1 MSVTNNYLEMQ
12 IVNQV
17 QIAKSFK
24 NNCEVATKKD
34 DGKTSKEEHKLL
46 KKINKAADDYII
58 ALNKLLK

>member
-1 MSVTNNYLEMQ
+1 MSVNNNYLEMQ

-24 NNCEVATKKD
+24 NNCAVATKKD
-34 DGKTSKEEHKLL
+34 DGRTSKGEEKLL
-46 KKINKAADDYII
+46 KKINKATDDYII